1 VVGENGQADP
11 LSVRIAGLEAE
22 VAGLR
27 KALQTRTVIGQA
39 TGLIAA
45 VQGLTPQQG
54 FQLLVRMSQHHNV
67 KLHSIAV
74 KLVDLA
80 GELGPRQA
88 VRSVHLPVE
97 PHERAEEPQWPGVDV
112 VEAARQLVAAH
123 EAARRVDGAATTDV
137 RRQLAD
143 ELTLAGQ
150 LLAERLADVGWLDD
164 EPVT

>member
-1 VVGENGQADP
+1 MVGEYGQADP
-11 LSVRIAGLEAE
+11 LTARIASLEAE

-67 KLHSIAV
+67 KLHAIAV

-88 VRSVHLPVE
+88 VRSVHLPAE
-97 PHERAEEPQWPGVDV
+97 PHERAQEWPGVDV
-112 VEAARQLVAAH
+112 VDAARHLVAAH
-123 EAARRVDGAATTDV
+123 EAVHRTDGTSADT

-143 ELTLAGQ
+143 QLALAGQ
-150 LLAERLADVGWLDD
+150 LLAERLTEVGWLDD
-164 EPVT
+164 STS